1 MILVSSLSPGEINS
15 GDFFG
20 CKTFLFVPIKDTRY
34 EKNSEKMLLVFKD
47 FFAYQRQI
55 FLVGTTKTSMAVRV
69 QLANQ

>member
-1 MILVSSLSPGEINS
+1 MQN
-15 GDFFG
+15 FFI
-20 CKTFLFVPIKDTRY
+20 VPIKDTRY

-69 QLANQ
+69 HLANQ